1 MQLFNHSHQVLK
13 PLNQVIALVDPDAN
27 NLTENQNLNSDDQNH
42 FYSIEEFEV
51 RIMEP
56 EKSGGPWQTKAT
68 IPMQSSE
75 NALTVR
81 MVTLMVNFHPLVF
94 KASWMLNMV
103 MQIMLW
109 NTACNYWFL
118 FVKYIL
124 IVEYIVKRKRNTFSH
139 WYCLR
144 ARRGCRCKRAY
155 TLVHF
160 GEKYW

>member
-27 NLTENQNLNSDDQNH
+27 NLTENQNLNSDEQNR
-42 FYSIEEFEV
+42 FYTIEEFEV

-81 MVTLMVNFHPLVF
+81 MVTLMVSFHPLVF
-94 KASWMLNMV
+94 KAS
-103 MQIMLW
+103 
-109 NTACNYWFL
+109 
-118 FVKYIL
+118 
-124 IVEYIVKRKRNTFSH
+124 
-139 WYCLR
+139 
-144 ARRGCRCKRAY
+144 
-155 TLVHF
+155 
-160 GEKYW
+160 